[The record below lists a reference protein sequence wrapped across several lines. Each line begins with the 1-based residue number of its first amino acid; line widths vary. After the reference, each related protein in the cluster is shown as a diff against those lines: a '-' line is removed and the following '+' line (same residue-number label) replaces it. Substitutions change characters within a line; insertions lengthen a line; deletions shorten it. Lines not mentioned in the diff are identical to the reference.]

1 MRSIKRDGAR
11 KTKKADRLIGESA
24 KKKTKSKMTAS
35 KRRGTG
41 ISWLY
46 LSPSLAGVL
55 LFFVLPFF
63 VVVFYSL
70 VDNPI
75 NMEFVFFDNFVKM
88 MSLFIKKCGIV
99 CNID

>member
-1 MRSIKRDGAR
+1 MRSLKKDATEKIKNAD
-11 KTKKADRLIGESA
+11 KPVKASA
-24 KKKTKSKMTAS
+24 KKRTESKMTAS

-75 NMEFVFFDNFVKM
+75 NMEFVFFENFVRV
-88 MSLFIKKCGIV
+88 FIISYGPGIGNESIV
-99 CNID
+99 